1 MIGARHLCCSLLTA
15 DPETFKISEVARA
28 GNRVRGTRIWPFES
42 PVISRITRLMEDEH
56 PSSQRDF
63 YTSPYPRPVYSVSIP
78 VSPSMARR
86 KPGRDAASDP
96 AARPAAALQRGGGR
110 GYCSRRRQAGPP
122 NSCGLRLADS

>member
-63 YTSPYPRPVYSVSIP
+63 YTSPYPPTTI
-78 VSPSMARR
+78 RR
-86 KPGRDAASDP
+86 HDRQRRCNAEEGVAIAAGDDTQVLRIR
-96 AARPAAALQRGGGR
+96 AA
-110 GYCSRRRQAGPP
+110 
-122 NSCGLRLADS
+122 CGLRLADS